1 MLSQINEAAAD
12 AMLKKLNT
20 YEGNTDDLIE
30 YAYAVTS
37 QYGNASAALSAAM
50 YDIFADIEGATVPP
64 AEMAD
69 VPTVHEVAKTVNG
82 VLKTSQNPNEM
93 AGAVSRLVKRT
104 GADTTLKN
112 AQRDHA
118 QFAWVPSGDTCA
130 FCITLASRG
139 WQYMSK
145 NALKNGHAEHIH
157 SNCDCTYAIRF
168 DKNTTIEGYDP
179 KVYQDMYYGAE
190 GKTPEQ
196 KINSMR
202 RKFYAENK
210 DIVGAESDKAEELIS
225 KNVSGF
231 KDKTDE
237 GNAIIAE
244 LYDNMRIN
252 GGFNLLP
259 ANEMLKDDNS
269 YFVSYPPNKIS
280 DEAAAAFNKAFDNLN
295 NKYISSIQ
303 RIEPMAAEESL
314 LLKSVPAYV
323 SIDYDVSNMGV
334 LKYNPMWTAN
344 EKKLRDRVGKAV
356 NDKYFVEVAEK
367 DYINYVAVHE
377 SAHTL
382 LGNLDNIPKTS
393 LVGGDY
399 TNQRSAQKEINA
411 IFDEYKKDLADKKS
425 IADRLELEAL
435 SSFDQETWDKAA
447 KARDDYNKV
456 FLSKYSEENAG
467 EFMAECFVN
476 SEIGTNPNP
485 YASRVVGILDKY
497 FAR

>member
-1 MLSQINEAAAD
+1 MSRIPQTQWNKYIKMLSQINEAAAD

-210 DIVGAESDKAEELIS
+210 AIVSPESSVAEELIAKATNRTEAYS
-225 KNVSGF
+225 VLSTMFG
-231 KDKTDE
+231 
-237 GNAIIAE
+237 
-244 LYDNMRIN
+244 
-252 GGFNLLP
+252 
-259 ANEMLKDDNS
+259 S
-269 YFVSYPPNKIS
+269 IS
-280 DEAAAAFNKAFDNLN
+280 DNVKTID
-295 NKYISSIQ
+295 
-303 RIEPMAAEESL
+303 ESL
-314 LLKSVPAYV
+314 LVDNVNRLNELNAKFKVINA
-323 SIDYDVSNMGV
+323 DNMG
-334 LKYNPMWTAN
+334 YFTASPS
-344 EKKLRDRVGKAV
+344 GKAV
-356 NDKYFVEVAEK
+356 AWTSTSFRNGRQD
-367 DYINYVAVHE
+367 
-377 SAHTL
+377 TRL
-382 LGNLDNIPKTS
+382 S
-393 LVGGDY
+393 LVNRYYKQEGTLVDESTRGRE
-399 TNQRSAQKEINA
+399 TFFSMPFA
-411 IFDEYKKDLADKKS
+411 DEYIKTYTITHEYGHILESYVTRNRIDFDAFNARVSMYNPALQAKELLKQEKKEAKTIFNEIVDIAKQKNPDFSMAD
-425 IADRLELEAL
+425 
-435 SSFDQETWDKAA
+435 
-447 KARDDYNKV
+447 N
-456 FLSKYSEENAG
+456 LSKYGHTNHY
-467 EFMAECFVN
+467 EFFAEVFAN
-476 SEIGTNPNP
+476 SQCGAPNELGD
-485 YASRVVGILDKY
+485 AMNEWLKKEG
-497 FAR
+497 F

>member
-64 AEMAD
+64 AEIAD

-157 SNCDCTYAIRF
+157 SNCNCTYAIRF
-168 DKNTTIEGYDP
+168 DKNTTIDGYDP

-210 DIVGAESDKAEELIS
+210 DIVGPESSVAEELIAKATNRTEAYS
-225 KNVSGF
+225 VLSTMFG
-231 KDKTDE
+231 
-237 GNAIIAE
+237 
-244 LYDNMRIN
+244 
-252 GGFNLLP
+252 
-259 ANEMLKDDNS
+259 S
-269 YFVSYPPNKIS
+269 IS
-280 DEAAAAFNKAFDNLN
+280 DNVKTID
-295 NKYISSIQ
+295 
-303 RIEPMAAEESL
+303 ESL
-314 LLKSVPAYV
+314 LVDNVNRLNELNAKFKVINA
-323 SIDYDVSNMGV
+323 DNMGYFTASPSGRAV
-334 LKYNPMWTAN
+334 AWTSTSFRNGRQDTKLSLVNRYYKQEGTLVDESTRGRETFFSMPFADEYIKTYTITHEYGHILESYVTRNRIDFDAFNARVSMYNPALQAKELLKQ
-344 EKKLRDRVGKAV
+344 EKKEA
-356 NDKYFVEVAEK
+356 
-367 DYINYVAVHE
+367 
-377 SAHTL
+377 
-382 LGNLDNIPKTS
+382 KTIFNEI
-393 LVGGDY
+393 VDI
-399 TNQRSAQKEINA
+399 AKQKNPD
-411 IFDEYKKDLADKKS
+411 FSLAD
-425 IADRLELEAL
+425 
-435 SSFDQETWDKAA
+435 
-447 KARDDYNKV
+447 N
-456 FLSKYSEENAG
+456 LSKYGHTNHYEFFAEVFANSQCGAPNELGNAMNEWLKKEG
-467 EFMAECFVN
+467 F
-476 SEIGTNPNP
+476 
-485 YASRVVGILDKY
+485 
-497 FAR
+497 

>member
-1 MLSQINEAAAD
+1 MSRIPQTQWNKYIKMLSQINEAAAD

-210 DIVGAESDKAEELIS
+210 AIVGPESSVAEELIAKATNRTEAYS
-225 KNVSGF
+225 VLSTMFG
-231 KDKTDE
+231 
-237 GNAIIAE
+237 
-244 LYDNMRIN
+244 
-252 GGFNLLP
+252 
-259 ANEMLKDDNS
+259 S
-269 YFVSYPPNKIS
+269 IS
-280 DEAAAAFNKAFDNLN
+280 DNVKTID
-295 NKYISSIQ
+295 
-303 RIEPMAAEESL
+303 ESL
-314 LLKSVPAYV
+314 LVDNVNRLNELNAKFKVINA
-323 SIDYDVSNMGV
+323 DNMG
-334 LKYNPMWTAN
+334 YFTASPS
-344 EKKLRDRVGKAV
+344 GKAV
-356 NDKYFVEVAEK
+356 AWTSTSFRNGRQDTK
-367 DYINYVAVHE
+367 
-377 SAHTL
+377 L
-382 LGNLDNIPKTS
+382 S
-393 LVGGDY
+393 LVNRYYKQEGTLVDESTRGRE
-399 TNQRSAQKEINA
+399 TFFSMPFA
-411 IFDEYKKDLADKKS
+411 DEYIKTYTITHEYGHILESYVTRNRIDFDAFNARVSMYNPALQAKELAKQEKKEAKTIFNEIVDIAKQKNPDFSMAD
-425 IADRLELEAL
+425 
-435 SSFDQETWDKAA
+435 
-447 KARDDYNKV
+447 N
-456 FLSKYSEENAG
+456 LSKYGHTNHY
-467 EFMAECFVN
+467 EFFAEVFAN
-476 SEIGTNPNP
+476 SQCGAPNELGD
-485 YASRVVGILDKY
+485 AMNEWLKKEG
-497 FAR
+497 F

>member
-210 DIVGAESDKAEELIS
+210 AIVGPESSVAEELIAKATNRTEAYS
-225 KNVSGF
+225 VLSTMFG
-231 KDKTDE
+231 
-237 GNAIIAE
+237 
-244 LYDNMRIN
+244 
-252 GGFNLLP
+252 
-259 ANEMLKDDNS
+259 S
-269 YFVSYPPNKIS
+269 IS
-280 DEAAAAFNKAFDNLN
+280 DNVKTID
-295 NKYISSIQ
+295 
-303 RIEPMAAEESL
+303 ESL
-314 LLKSVPAYV
+314 LVDNVNRLNELNAKFKVINA
-323 SIDYDVSNMGV
+323 DNMG
-334 LKYNPMWTAN
+334 YFTASPS
-344 EKKLRDRVGKAV
+344 GKAV
-356 NDKYFVEVAEK
+356 AWTSTSFRNGRQDTK
-367 DYINYVAVHE
+367 
-377 SAHTL
+377 L
-382 LGNLDNIPKTS
+382 S
-393 LVGGDY
+393 LVNRYYKQEGTLVDESTRGRE
-399 TNQRSAQKEINA
+399 TFFSMPFA
-411 IFDEYKKDLADKKS
+411 DEYIKTYTITHEYGHILESYVTRNRIDFDAFNARVSMYNPALQAKELAKQEKKEAKTIFNEIVDIAKQKNPDFSMAD
-425 IADRLELEAL
+425 
-435 SSFDQETWDKAA
+435 
-447 KARDDYNKV
+447 N
-456 FLSKYSEENAG
+456 LSKYGHTNHY
-467 EFMAECFVN
+467 EFFAEVFAN
-476 SEIGTNPNP
+476 SQCGAPNELGD
-485 YASRVVGILDKY
+485 AMNEWLKKEG
-497 FAR
+497 F